1 MKRTI
6 SLLLAVLML
15 ATVAIGCG
23 KTEAPAETTTAA
35 TTANTVDPATTDPA
49 ASETELPEETRDLVI
64 EKYNRDFVIYQAG
77 NWGYK
82 DFLAE
87 DMTGEPIND
96 AVYTMLSQVSE
107 EFGVNFTTVDD
118 SGRDSSGQGRG
129 YKAVETMH
137 MSGSQDYDLTSIGC
151 YDVCTLAYTG
161 YLTDLA
167 AIDNISLEKSWYDQ
181 KAYDM
186 LNLNGRLYYTTG
198 DAMTLDNNCTY
209 CILFNKTVVEQNKLD
224 DPYQLVRDNKWT
236 YDKFIEMG
244 SVLPADLNG
253 DGIRNRNDAY
263 GVTVWLDSIVG
274 MLHASGGAIAKIND
288 EGKFELTLNTERNID
303 VLSKWTVAGASE
315 LSNFIT
321 SDTDETAHRSFTTN
335 NCLFYTRYIGI
346 GAYFRDTDLEYG
358 FLPYPKWDEEQKDYC
373 NTMHAY
379 GTSWMCIPSSVKD
392 VEQSGA
398 IMESLSY
405 YGQKLVNPAY
415 YEITL
420 EGKTIRDEESAD
432 MLDIIFETR
441 FFDVGFYYQVGGY
454 NNSLFDM
461 FYGGNSNYGSQFKA
475 SERAVAKQ
483 LEKIDESFEKL
494 AG

>member
-1 MKRTI
+1 
-6 SLLLAVLML
+6 ML
-15 ATVAIGCG
+15 ALTLAMLMCLSVVVACG
-23 KTEAPAETTTAA
+23 KADPEQTTAA
-35 TTANTVDPATTDPA
+35 TTTAAPAEDTTTSDTTPA
-49 ASETELPEETRDLVI
+49 ETTLPEETRDLTV
-64 EKYNRDFVIYQAG
+64 EKYDRDFVIFQAG

-82 DFLAE
+82 DFVAE

-96 AVYTMLSQVSE
+96 AVYTMLSTVSE
-107 EFGVNFTTVDD
+107 EFGVKFTTVNDGGKA
-118 SGRDSSGQGRG
+118 SGGQGHG
-129 YKAVETMH
+129 YKTVETMH

-161 YLTDLA
+161 YLSDLA
-167 AIDNISLEKSWYDQ
+167 SIDNVSLEKSWYDQ

-186 LNLNGRLYYTTG
+186 LNLNGHLYYITG

-209 CILFNKTVVEQNKLD
+209 CILFNKTVVDQYNLE
-224 DPYQLVRDNKWT
+224 DPYQLVKDNKWT

-274 MLHASGGAIAKIND
+274 MLHASGGAIAKINN
-288 EGKFELTLNTERNID
+288 EGKFELVLNNERNVD
-303 VLSKWTVAGASE
+303 VLTSWTRAGASE

-346 GAYFRDTDLEYG
+346 GAYFRDSDLDFG
-358 FLPYPKWDEEQKDYC
+358 FLPYPKWDESQEDYC

-379 GTSWMCIPSSVKD
+379 GTSWLCIPSSVKD

-398 IMESLSY
+398 ILESLSY

-432 MLDIIFETR
+432 MLDIIFTTR
-441 FFDVGFYYQVGGY
+441 FFDVGFYYQVGDYG
-454 NNSLFDM
+454 NTIFDM
-461 FYGGNSNYGSQFKA
+461 FYSGNTNFSSLFKA
-475 SERAVAKQ
+475 SEKVVAKKLQ
-483 LEKIDESFEKL
+483 TIDESFDKIS
-494 AG
+494 